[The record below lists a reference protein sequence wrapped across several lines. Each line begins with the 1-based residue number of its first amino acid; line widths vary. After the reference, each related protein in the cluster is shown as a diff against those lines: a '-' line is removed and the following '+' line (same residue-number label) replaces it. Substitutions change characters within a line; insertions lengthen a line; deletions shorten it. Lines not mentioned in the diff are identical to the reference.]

1 MKKLVLLGVAATAL
15 AVGGLSS
22 LKTNHVKEELDAQ
35 IIVQVKGSTANLT
48 EDGVI
53 RTQNAV
59 INQISEITT
68 SYKVVERYTALING
82 FVLDVNSSHVS
93 AIESLPNVKH
103 VDYNTLH
110 SVTYTESDLDK
121 EVKNLVK
128 VTTAKAN
135 VSANTMNV
143 PSDTSEGEGVL
154 IAILDTG
161 YLLNGETYDADGKV
175 KETGVTHNAF
185 TALASD
191 VKVHDTK
198 STIEQKISASKNFH
212 GRPSAG
218 HSVYYNSKVP
228 FFYDYGGSTS
238 VRGQVGEEDYD
249 VFAPKQEHGTHV
261 ASIAAG
267 NDPSYKG
274 IAPKAQLA
282 LMKVFTDY
290 YPSPEDAA
298 AGYTQSTGAY
308 DSSILKALEDCA
320 VLGVDVINLSL
331 GSALDDFDSNATVQQ
346 AIKLL
351 QNRDVFVNAAAGN
364 EGKNT
369 FHGSAYE
376 YWDVTE
382 TEPGIL
388 SSYSNNEG
396 AMTVAAAQA
405 DKEYYETALIINN
418 KVISF
423 KDQITNYTSS
433 DGEVVYD
440 PERHLSDL
448 LETNPSGEFEWVK
461 IGGWGEP
468 KDYEGVDAKGKIA
481 IVDRGET
488 TFVEKIN
495 AAVSKGAIA
504 VGIIDN
510 DPTNTDFSF
519 RMDLS
524 GATPKVPV
532 VLILF
537 KDKATIEASPDH
549 TAKLI
554 ANQESD
560 NPNARTMTTF
570 SSDGPTYD
578 LRIKP
583 EISTPGQSILGA
595 VNDDKDAYEYYD
607 GTSMATPNYCGVVA
621 LMIGSKLYQEPT
633 EERTKEVIN
642 QEVKEYRSSINARI
656 MSTAEPMKDEFGTNL
671 ESVRRQGAGLVNV
684 GNALSSS
691 VYLDG
696 ATNATLSK
704 KAKIE
709 LGNNEQIKNGNVA
722 LSFTTVNEGAAVTY
736 TAKTYVYR
744 PALATL
750 TDEEKYPTL
759 VGKKL
764 QATYD
769 ELIATGEQTIT
780 VQPDQN
786 IVSLNTV
793 ALSSDAKAEIDAN
806 FEYGCYLEG
815 YVMLTAEGKETLS
828 IPFLGFYGDM
838 SKASPVEP
846 FKFERDNTKTYQS
859 DITNSVVANWKGLK
873 NADYASDWV
882 VGQFK
887 SMKDLSL
894 EKFIYNESNLR
905 EVTDD
910 NKRTMNPV
918 GINPYTLE
926 QSPNDIYVGNNGY
939 SNTMIISQYVLRSV
953 KDNTLTITQKSTGK
967 VILTDHMFDAWF
979 GAEEDDDGN
988 YISFPLRKSH
998 INVDYWS
1005 AGLIADRAYTI
1016 IPLFAYDDDGNNLG
1030 NYPDG
1035 DYTIK
1040 FSYVLTDGSVFEKQY
1055 NLHINSQTPTIKSVE
1070 KVTISGEEYYRVRYE
1085 SISMDYLVINGEGQN
1100 IKKDDNGYYYD
1111 IKMSDFENRYAFVN
1125 ANDSVFANLNTVLSF
1140 DNEEGISV
1148 SNSKLNMQ
1156 YTFDYTKTDD
1166 SATKRTYTIKFYKN
1180 EKPTSITGT
1189 STITMKVPSGV
1200 NKDKLIVTAKNTRA
1214 CVKFSGDYMSFSVK
1228 ATTFTLDWSDS
1239 NDTSYALE
1247 GLQAYSSQREMFV
1260 GDTFSNDSIFVIGE
1274 YATGFYQEITSGYTV
1289 DASEVDTSKAGK
1301 YKIKVTYQGKTA
1313 NIRVEVKVKGDVTPK
1328 EATLEDTPEVTDKPA
1343 RKCGGEIVATS
1354 VILTSIAAV
1363 GLVLLTIKK
1372 RKED

>member
-15 AVGGLSS
+15 AIGGLSS
-22 LKTNHVKEELDAQ
+22 LRTNNVKEELDAQ

-48 EDGVI
+48 EDGII
-53 RTQNAV
+53 RAQNAV
-59 INQISEITT
+59 INQISNFTT
-68 SYKVVERYTALING
+68 SYKVVERYTTLVNS
-82 FVLDVNSSHVS
+82 FVLNVNSSHVS
-93 AIESLPNVKH
+93 EIEALPDVKH

-110 SVTYTESDLDK
+110 SVTYNEADLDA
-121 EVKNLVK
+121 EVKNLIRVGVK
-128 VTTAKAN
+128 KSN
-135 VSANTMNV
+135 VSASTMNV
-143 PSDTSEGEGVL
+143 PEETNEGEGVL

-161 YLLNGETYDADGKV
+161 YLLNGELYDSEGKV

-185 TALASD
+185 TALAD
-191 VKVHDTK
+191 GVRVHDTK
-198 STIEQKISASKNFH
+198 STIEQKINASKGFH
-212 GRPSAG
+212 GRPDGS

-228 FFYDYGGSTS
+228 FFYDYGGA
-238 VRGQVGEEDYD
+238 VNKRGEVGEEDYD
-249 VFAPKQEHGTHV
+249 VFAPKQDHGTHV
-261 ASIAAG
+261 ASTAAG
-267 NDPSYKG
+267 NDPLYKG

-290 YPSPEDAA
+290 YPTPEDAA
-298 AGYTQSTGAY
+298 QGYTQSTGAY
-308 DSSILKALEDCA
+308 DSAVLKALEDCA

-331 GSALDDFDSNATVQQ
+331 GNTLDDFDGDSTVQQ
-346 AIKLL
+346 AIKIL
-351 QNRDVFVNAAAGN
+351 QSRDIFVNVAGGN

-376 YWDVTE
+376 YWNVTE

-448 LETNPSGEFEWVK
+448 LATNPSGEFEWVK

-468 KDYEGVDAKGKIA
+468 KDYEGVDAQGKIA

-488 TFVEKIN
+488 TFIEKIN

-532 VLILF
+532 ILILF
-537 KDKATIEASPDH
+537 KDKTTIESSTDH
-549 TAKLI
+549 VAKLI

-560 NPNARTMTTF
+560 NPNARTMTEF

-595 VNDDKDAYEYYD
+595 VLSGKDAYDYYN

-621 LMIGSKLYQEPT
+621 LMIGSKLYQEAT
-633 EERTKEVIN
+633 EEKSKEVIE
-642 QEVKEYRSSINARI
+642 QEVKEYRASINARV
-656 MSTAEPMKDEFGTNL
+656 MSTANPMKDEFGTNF
-671 ESVRRQGAGLVNV
+671 ESVRRQGAGLANV
-684 GNALSSS
+684 GNALNSK

-696 ATNATLSK
+696 STSAQLSK
-704 KAKIE
+704 KAKIQ
-709 LGNNEQIKNGNVA
+709 LGNNDQIKNGNVQ
-722 LSFTTVNEGAAVTY
+722 LSFSTVNEGAATTY
-736 TAKTYVYR
+736 TATTYVYR
-744 PALATL
+744 PALVTL
-750 TDEEKYPTL
+750 TDAEKYPTL

-769 ELIATGEQTIT
+769 ELIATSEQTIT
-780 VQPDQN
+780 VQPGQN
-786 IVSLNTV
+786 VVNLNTI
-793 ALSSDAKAEIDAN
+793 ALSNEVKAEIDEN
-806 FEYGCYLEG
+806 FDYGCYIEG
-815 YVMLTAEGKETLS
+815 YVILTAEGKEQLS
-828 IPFLGFYGDM
+828 IPFLGFFGDL
-838 SKASPVEP
+838 SEAEPVEP
-846 FKFERDNTKTYQS
+846 FKFERDNSKAYQS
-859 DITNSVVANWKGLK
+859 DITNSVIANWKGLK

-887 SMKDLSL
+887 ALKDVSM
-894 EKFIYNESNLR
+894 ENYIYNTGSIR
-905 EVTDD
+905 DITDE
-910 NKRTMNPV
+910 NKRPMNPV

-926 QSPNDIYVGNNGY
+926 QSPKDIYVGNNGY
-939 SNTMIISQYVLRSV
+939 ANTMIISQYVLRSV
-953 KDNTLTITQKSTGK
+953 ADNTITITQKSTNK
-967 VILTDHMFDAWF
+967 VVLVDHMFDSWY
-979 GAEEDDDGN
+979 GATEDEYGN
-988 YISFPLRKSH
+988 YLKFPLRKSH
-998 INVDYWS
+998 IDVNYWS
-1005 AGLIADRAYTI
+1005 ADLIADRAYTI

-1035 DYTIK
+1035 EYTMK
-1040 FSYVLTDGSVFEKQY
+1040 FSYTLTDGTIFEKEY
-1055 NLHINSQTPTIKSVE
+1055 NLHINSNTPTIRGVE
-1070 KVTISGEEYYRVRYE
+1070 KVTVEGEEYYRVRYE
-1085 SISMDYLVINGEGQN
+1085 SVGIDYIVLNGEGKN
-1100 IKKDDNGYYYD
+1100 IQKDNDGYYYD
-1111 IKMSDFENRYAFVN
+1111 IKMSDFESRSAFVS
-1125 ANDSVFANLNTVLSF
+1125 ANDKAFANLNTVFAF

-1148 SNSKLNMQ
+1148 SNAKLNMQ

-1189 STITMKVPSGV
+1189 STITMKVPSDV
-1200 NKDKLIVTAKNTRA
+1200 NKDKLIVSAKGTRA
-1214 CVKFSGDYMSFSVK
+1214 RVTFNGDFMTFSVK

-1239 NDTSYALE
+1239 NNTSYALV
-1247 GLQAYSSQREMFV
+1247 GIQAYSSQREMFV
-1260 GDTFSNDSIFVIGE
+1260 GDTFSNNSIFVIGE
-1274 YATGFYQEITSGYTV
+1274 FETGYYEEIKSGYTI
-1289 DASEVDTSKAGK
+1289 DASELDTSKAGK
-1301 YKIKVTYQGKTA
+1301 YKIKITYQGKSV
-1313 NIRVEVKVKGDVTPK
+1313 NVRVEVKVKGDITPK
-1328 EATLEDTPEVTDKPA
+1328 EAVLEDTPEVTDKPA
-1343 RKCGGEIVATS
+1343 KRCGGEIVATS
-1354 VILTSIAAV
+1354 VILSSIAAV
-1363 GLVLLTIKK
+1363 GLVLLTIRK